1 MNIYNKTTDINL
13 SSSELSEL
21 IGDIYNTPL
30 TGKWAEVL
38 DKIIAVTQSNKA
50 FFFLQEVE
58 PIKPL
63 ILEFQINFDYS
74 RQALQEFQIRHEE
87 DPFKVATALAP
98 EGEFIDCNEIVDIS
112 LIEDT
117 EYYLNVL
124 KPMNTHYVLAGI
136 LCRDGIHESAFIV
149 NRSKEQLPYST
160 EDKNL
165 IKLLI
170 PHLSRAVQI
179 FKTLELY
186 KNYANISKSI
196 LDQSDKAIV
205 VCDENAKVILSNS
218 FANSKL
224 ADIEQVYFANDIL
237 KLSNAVYN
245 KQLHQYIKHC
255 SSLSFNQISSQE
267 TIIIDDFIDGENILL
282 TVSPL
287 NNHNKMNNID
297 VPCCMVT
304 ISFQKVLNWSL
315 VEREFSLTNK
325 ELQLL
330 KAIYSKKKLNELTS
344 VFEVT
349 YNTLRTHLQAIF
361 KKTFVNSQTELMMK
375 LNMFKS

>member
-1 MNIYNKTTDINL
+1 MDIKLSNREL
-13 SSSELSEL
+13 SSL
-21 IGDIYNTPL
+21 IGDIYNAPL
-30 TGKWAEVL
+30 TGKWAEIL
-38 DKIIAVTQSNKA
+38 DKIIDITQSNKA

-58 PIKPL
+58 PVKPL

-74 RQALQEFQIRHEE
+74 RQALLEFQNRHED
-87 DPFKVATALAP
+87 DPFKVATSSAL
-98 EGEFIDCNEIVDIS
+98 EGEFLDCNEFVDIS

-149 NRSKEQLPYST
+149 NRGKEQLPYSA

-165 IKLLI
+165 IELLI
-170 PHLSRAVQI
+170 PHLSRAVQM

-196 LDQSDKAIV
+196 LDQSDKAII
-205 VCDENAKVILSNS
+205 VCDENARVILCNS
-218 FANSKL
+218 FANSK
-224 ADIEQVYFANDIL
+224 IEEIKEVNFSGDTL
-237 KLSNAVYN
+237 RLSNAIYN
-245 KQLHQYIKHC
+245 KQLHLYIKHC
-255 SSLSFNQISSQE
+255 ASLSFNLINSQE
-267 TIIIDDFIDGENILL
+267 TIIIDDFVDGENILL

-287 NNHNKMNNID
+287 NNHNTMNDID

-304 ISFQKVLNWSL
+304 ISFQKVLNWPL
-315 VEREFSLTNK
+315 VEREFMLTNK

-330 KAIYSKKKLNELTS
+330 KAIYSKRKLNELTG
-344 VFEVT
+344 VFDVT

-361 KKTFVNSQTELMMK
+361 KKTYVNSQTELMIK
-375 LNMFKS
+375 LNMFKG